1 MKILHLYHDL
11 MNLYG
16 DYANV
21 SALSKILKANSI
33 DAQVDKKSIYD
44 GVSLSDYD
52 FIFIGAGT
60 EENQKIALAHLKNM
74 KNDVAECVLSGKFFL
89 ATGNAAEMFG
99 EKITTPS
106 GEFEGLGVFTYTT
119 VQQNEQRIAEDG
131 IFLFEDKEIV
141 GFVNKCG
148 WMTGV
153 DTPLFKVEKGFGNEE
168 NGKTEGVWKNNFF
181 GTQLTGPILVKN
193 PHFLK
198 HIASLMTGK
207 EVSDEEFGY
216 EKAGF
221 EITLNKLRGRK

>member
-33 DAQVDKKSIYD
+33 DFEVDRRSIYD
-44 GVSLSDYD
+44 SVVLGDYD
-52 FIFIGAGT
+52 FVFIGAGT
-60 EENQKIALAHLKNM
+60 EENQKIALAHLRNM
-74 KNDVAECVLSGKFFL
+74 KEAVEEYVSGGKLFL

-99 EKITTPS
+99 EKIVTPS
-106 GEFEGLGVFTYTT
+106 GEFEGLGIFTYTT

-153 DTPLFKVEKGFGNEE
+153 DTPLFRVEKGFGNEE
-168 NGKTEGVWKNNFF
+168 NGKTEGVRKNNFF
-181 GTQLTGPILVKN
+181 GTQLTGPVLVKN
-193 PHFLK
+193 PHFLRY
-198 HIASLMTGK
+198 IASLLTGK
-207 EVSDEEFGY
+207 DMSDEEFY
-216 EKAGF
+216 FEKAGF
-221 EITLNKLRGRK
+221 EITLNKLRDRR